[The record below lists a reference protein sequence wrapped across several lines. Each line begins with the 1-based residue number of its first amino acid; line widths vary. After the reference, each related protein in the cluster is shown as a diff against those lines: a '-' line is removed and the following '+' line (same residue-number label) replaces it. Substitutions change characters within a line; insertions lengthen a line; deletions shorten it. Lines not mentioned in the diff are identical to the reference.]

1 MQTIFLDLQNSWE
14 LVRIEQG
21 SAQVIELAGG
31 MLRIAGTPGDL
42 DFDGSTTVSTA
53 DIPTI
58 SVQARG
64 KFSDNRVDVAALSV
78 VNDWGQ
84 LAADGSFLI
93 APEPSWSFDLSLSE
107 LDPSVA
113 DARFS
118 GKLELTGRTSGRLV
132 QEKPVLELV
141 IEQLSGALNGYPVEG
156 QRRLFLRR

>member
-1 MQTIFLDLQNSWE
+1 METSIFPCKTVALTDADVFLDIQNSWE

-31 MLRIAGTPGDL
+31 MLRIAGTPGAL
-42 DFDGSTTVSTA
+42 DFDGSTAVSTA

-84 LAADGSFLI
+84 LAADGSL
-93 APEPSWSFDLSLSE
+93 PDRP
-107 LDPSVA
+107 
-113 DARFS
+113 
-118 GKLELTGRTSGRLV
+118 GTKLVFR
-132 QEKPVLELV
+132 PVTL
-141 IEQLSGALNGYPVEG
+141 GT
-156 QRRLFLRR
+156 